1 MKTYISKLFAAATV
15 MAVASAC
22 SESWNPQVTEDGEL
36 DLSSLLVSNND
47 AEKLVTNDQSRAGA
61 DVDFSNYLVNIYADG
76 ESVPVRS
83 WTYSQM
89 PEVVSLAAGEYRLE
103 VESHKVQKA
112 EWEAPYYLGSKNFS
126 ITAGKISN
134 IGEVECYFSSI
145 KVTILYTDELRAMLG
160 DDVTVT
166 VIANDEGRLEYTP
179 SETRKGYFEAV
190 EGSNTM
196 AVHFAGT
203 VGGVYTTGEKVFTDV
218 EAAQHHI
225 ITFKTKDAPQPPQQT
240 GQIDPSEGIT
250 IDMDVIREDVDGNIE
265 IEEDII
271 SNDPQRPW
279 GPEEPENPGPDQP
292 GPDQPGPDQPGPDQP
307 GELISFS
314 PSETSEN
321 LKLGVPNE
329 VAKFSSDFGDAI
341 VNISAEKGFASIN
354 VKIKS
359 SDPNFEMAAADF
371 VPLDFDLAN
380 PPADKADTIAGLG
393 LPIRDDVVGKTSV
406 EFNITGFISLL
417 AAFEG
422 THTFSVTVTDAE
434 GNTADMTLIFHIY

>member
-225 ITFKTKDAPQPPQQT
+225 ITFKTKDAPKPPQQT

-265 IEEDII
+265 IEEDVI

-279 GPEEPENPGPDQP
+279 GPEEPETP

-307 GELISFS
+307 GELISFK
-314 PSETSEN
+314 PSESSTN
-321 LKLGVPNE
+321 LKLDVPIE
-329 VAKFSSDFGDAI
+329 VAQFSSDFGDAI
-341 VNISAEKGFASIN
+341 VNITAEKGFASIH

-371 VPLDFDLAN
+371 VPLDFDLAD
-380 PPADKADTIAGLG
+380 PPADKADTIAGFG
-393 LPIRDDVVGKTSV
+393 LPIRDDVVGQTSAK
-406 EFNITGFISLL
+406 FDITKFISLL
-417 AAFEG
+417 AGFKG
-422 THTFSVTVTDAE
+422 THTFTVTVTDAE